1 MVVKQ
6 LIPTLTRGSFAR
18 AGSSLLFNT
27 GDWRLIRPEHRPST
41 APCAVACPAGEN
53 PQRYLAKVAEGDLRS
68 AWEKLVGVNPLPAIT
83 GRVCHH
89 PCESACNRGLYD
101 QAIAIHSVERFLG
114 DRAIAEGWNYP
125 AQSPPSDAPEI
136 AIVGAG
142 PAGLSAAY
150 HLIRRGFKATVF
162 EAEPEP
168 GGLLRSALPPYRLPR
183 AVLNDEL
190 DRLLAT
196 GIALRLNHR
205 VGRDLSLEELRAD
218 FRAVFLAPG
227 AGRGRRWSVDGVAPA
242 DPRTGL
248 DLLKE
253 WISIGAIPA
262 YERVAIIGG
271 GNTAIDLARVLK
283 FSGVGEVH
291 LITFQALPGAGVSRE
306 DAMSAAPREIRQ
318 AIEEGVTIHDRRGV
332 QRLIMRGD
340 AVVGVELVHMREL
353 ETSKGRREL
362 VSFEGTETVLKVDQV
377 MPAIGQE
384 VDPAGFDSLLGGH
397 SFFEADALGQIL
409 GHAGV
414 FVGGD
419 ARAGGNSVSGAI
431 GDGRRAATAIW
442 SRIEGLDRPPDGQRR
457 PIGLNELNLNYFDHA
472 ARAEVSIVA
481 AEDRSA
487 QAEIEGALC
496 RDGLDTEARRCFSCG
511 ECMACDNCW
520 TLCPDNSVL
529 KVESAGQRGWHYVF
543 DYDHCKGCG
552 ICAHECPVGFIA
564 MVDEP

>member
-1 MVVKQ
+1 MGVKEGV
-6 LIPTLTRGSFAR
+6 PTLTRGGFAQ

-27 GDWRLIRPEHRPST
+27 GDWRLIRPEHRPSN
-41 APCAVACPAGEN
+41 APCAAACPAGEN
-53 PQRYLAKVAEGDLRS
+53 PQRYLAKVAERDLRS
-68 AWEKLVGVNPLPAIT
+68 AWETLVSANPIPAIT

-89 PCESACNRGLYD
+89 PCESACNRGFYD

-125 AQSPPSDAPEI
+125 IQSPPSDAPEI

-150 HLIRRGFKATVF
+150 HMIQRGFKAIVF

-168 GGLLRSALPPYRLPR
+168 GGLLRTAIPPYRLPR
-183 AVLNDEL
+183 VVLNNEL

-196 GIALRLNHR
+196 GIAFRPNQR

-227 AGRGRRWSVDGVAPA
+227 AGRARRWSADGVAPA

-253 WISIGAIPA
+253 WISIGVMPA
-262 YERVAIIGG
+262 HQRVAIIGG

-283 FSGVGEVH
+283 FSGVAEVH
-291 LITFQALPGAGVSRE
+291 LITFQALPGSGVSRE
-306 DAMSAAPREIRQ
+306 DAMSASPREIRQ

-340 AVVGVELVHMREL
+340 AVIGVEIVHMREL
-353 ETSKGRREL
+353 ERSQGRREL
-362 VSFEGTETVLKVDQV
+362 VSFEGTETVLKVDHV
-377 MPAIGQE
+377 IPAIGQE
-384 VDPAGFDSLLGGH
+384 VDPAGFESLLGRH
-397 SFFEADALGQIL
+397 ALFEADPSGQII
-409 GHAGV
+409 GHIGV

-419 ARAGGNSVSGAI
+419 ARAGGNSVTGAI
-431 GDGRRAATAIW
+431 GDGRRAAMAIW
-442 SRIEGLDRPPDGQRR
+442 SQIEGLVQPHDAPRR
-457 PIGLNELNLNYFDHA
+457 PIGLSELNVNYFDHG
-472 ARAEVSIVA
+472 ARAEVSIA
-481 AEDRSA
+481 APDRRSA
-487 QAEIEGALC
+487 QVEIEGSLS
-496 RDGLDTEARRCFSCG
+496 RDGLDSEARRCFSCG

-529 KVESAGQRGWHYVF
+529 KVHSAGQRGWHYVF